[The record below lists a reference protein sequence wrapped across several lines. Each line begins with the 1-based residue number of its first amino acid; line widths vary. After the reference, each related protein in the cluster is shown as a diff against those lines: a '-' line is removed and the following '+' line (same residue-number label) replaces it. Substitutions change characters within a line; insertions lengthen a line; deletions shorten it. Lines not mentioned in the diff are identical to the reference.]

1 MSWMMMA
8 YRPAIEA
15 FEGAEVPNLRFLLVG
30 KGVGRGV
37 VQLREENGE
46 GMLGS
51 RWSLSWTR
59 R

>member
-1 MSWMMMA
+1 MMMA
-8 YRPAIEA
+8 CRPAIEA
-15 FEGAEVPNLRFLLVG
+15 FEDAEVPNLRFLLVG

>member
-1 MSWMMMA
+1 MSWMVMA
-8 YRPAIEA
+8 CRPAIEA

>member
-1 MSWMMMA
+1 MMMA

-46 GMLGS
+46 RMLGS

>member
-1 MSWMMMA
+1 MA
-8 YRPAIEA
+8 YRPAIEV
-15 FEGAEVPNLRFLLVG
+15 FEGAEVPNLRFCLVG

-46 GMLGS
+46 RMLGS